1 MLHGVDN
8 GMLAAAPRGVP
19 SRVAASARVATIVTI
34 RYARVERETLEIG
47 LRSRNRAPARDPSY
61 PPKLCSTDP
70 WGRPEIPAEGSARI
84 SRPPKGPLLPAD
96 LYPAEVLVGALV
108 LLPYCPRP

>member
-34 RYARVERETLEIG
+34 RYARVERESLEIG

-70 WGRPEIPAEGSARI
+70 RASQ
-84 SRPPKGPLLPAD
+84 GPLLPAD
-96 LYPAEVLVGALV
+96 EVLVEALV
-108 LLPYCPRP
+108 LLPCAVSLSYCPRS